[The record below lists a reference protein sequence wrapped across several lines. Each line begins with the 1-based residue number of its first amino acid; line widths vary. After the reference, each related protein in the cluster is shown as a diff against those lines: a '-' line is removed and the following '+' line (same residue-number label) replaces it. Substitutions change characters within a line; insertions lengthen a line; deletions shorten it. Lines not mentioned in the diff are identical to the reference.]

1 MKQSTTECQLLIIG
15 KKGVASVTKD
25 EFKILAK
32 GMKAVYTQPTFLPD
46 SDSLN
51 VWFSLLQDLDYIVAQ
66 AAIQKYM
73 LTNKKCPT
81 IADIRELSTSITVGE
96 KPLWSD
102 GWEEV
107 LKAIRKFGSYRESEA
122 LESMSETTRRA
133 VQRLGFKNICMS
145 ENIMADRA
153 NFRMIYEQI
162 AEREHTARQIPMK
175 LNNLIESIQQKGM
188 DNGNLLEMKDKLGL

>member
-1 MKQSTTECQLLIIG
+1 M
-15 KKGVASVTKD
+15 TKE

-51 VWFSLLQDLDYIVAQ
+51 VWFSLLQDLDYMIAQ

-73 LTNKKCPT
+73 LTNKFPPT
-81 IADIRELSTSITVGE
+81 IADIREAATTVSIGE

-102 GWEEV
+102 GWEQV
-107 LKAIRKFGSYRESEA
+107 LKNISKYGMCTYDPDRLAECMNSFDP
-122 LESMSETTRRA
+122 LTRQA
-133 VQRLGFKNICMS
+133 VKRLGWKELCMS

-162 AEREHTARQIPMK
+162 ADREYNAKQIPMK
-175 LNNLIESIQQKGM
+175 LNNLIENIQQKGM
-188 DNGNLLEMKDKLGL
+188 NSSNMLEMKEKLGL